1 MIAKNSSVKNLF
13 YFLSV
18 FFLLDKIMR
27 NVFILLLL
35 TVACTQGF
43 YLPGVAPKEF
53 EAGDPVVLKY
63 DKMDSTKTQL
73 PYSVYDLP
81 LCTPADAEKK
91 DKDGNPDTAIVNA
104 ADNLGEVLAGDRM
117 ESSPYQLNFKENHAC
132 NILCRKTYDAKEAKK
147 LSQFIENEYKV
158 QFWIDNLPGA
168 QKFYY
173 VLENEKGETVD
184 TSNMKDKNKDGDLLY
199 RYDRGYFLG
208 ERRQMVMQS
217 STTSV
222 SRLATTMNQEAT
234 VEAVLWASSSNHSV

>member
-1 MIAKNSSVKNLF
+1 MRIALT
-13 YFLSV
+13 
-18 FFLLDKIMR
+18 
-27 NVFILLLL
+27 LLLL
-35 TVACTQGF
+35 TVASTQGF

-73 PYSVYDLP
+73 PYSIYDLP

-147 LSQFIENEYKV
+147 LGQFIENEYKV

-208 ERRQMVMQS
+208 EK
-217 STTSV
+217 T
-222 SRLATTMNQEAT
+222 ADGNAIF
-234 VEAVLWASSSNHSV
+234 NHIRFKSHIECSLYIIV